1 MTCAKK
7 SRGKNLQILFPQKGR
22 HSTSSGIH
30 YRKETLHG
38 RRSCLTSTSNKRVIM
53 ENLTLPIKKNGP
65 KHSRRLR
72 VAENFVSA
80 CICLSENDKAYVEQF
95 LALSAYG
102 DVGMDHYTPQP
113 KHHRA
118 ESEHSLCDCVA
129 MPAREA
135 WSQWAKMVKRANLSE
150 FERCEAVRE
159 MLGVLIAQ
167 KNKYSL
173 TESELREAAEKAL
186 EWTRWDEKNRANA
199 RLRNSPEYERCFEA
213 IASRVDFKEAIK
225 QYVALESKASV

>member
-1 MTCAKK
+1 ML
-7 SRGKNLQILFPQKGR
+7 NLNIQTREWTMG
-22 HSTSSGIH
+22 
-30 YRKETLHG
+30 
-38 RRSCLTSTSNKRVIM
+38 
-53 ENLTLPIKKNGP
+53 NLTYPIKKGP

-72 VAENFVSA
+72 VAENFISA
-80 CICLSENDKAYVEQF
+80 CICLSENDKLYVEQF
-95 LALSAYG
+95 LALSAYS

-113 KHHRA
+113 KHHRV
-118 ESEHSLCDCVA
+118 ESEHSLCDCVT

-173 TESELREAAEKAL
+173 TESELRQAAEKAL
-186 EWTRWDEKNRANA
+186 EWTRWDEINCANA
-199 RLRNSPEYERCFEA
+199 RLRNSPEYKRCLEA
-213 IASRVDFKEAIK
+213 IESRTDIKEAIK
-225 QYVALESKASV
+225 QYDAFVSKASV